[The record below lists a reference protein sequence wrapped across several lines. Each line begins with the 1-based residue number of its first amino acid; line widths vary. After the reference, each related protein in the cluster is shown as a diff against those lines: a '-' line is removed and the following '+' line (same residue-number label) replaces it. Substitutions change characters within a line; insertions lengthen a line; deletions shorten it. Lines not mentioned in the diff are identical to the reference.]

1 VEELRRLAMIS
12 AERLE
17 DWEQAVRAER
27 AADLGEQNTRLK
39 TPPALHSWHTTAAAS
54 LLITVFYGAHGRQ
67 GDAHAHGPVDRR
79 QVTADLIS

>member
-1 VEELRRLAMIS
+1 MIS
-12 AERLE
+12 AEPLE
-17 DWEQAVRAER
+17 DWEQAERAER
-27 AADLGEQNTRLK
+27 AADLGEQNKRLE

-67 GDAHAHGPVDRR
+67 VNAHSHAPVDRR